1 MTILYSNQ
9 KKNLPIHY
17 IMWGAKG
24 HGIVIRDVLDNY
36 NCCLEAVFDNDKSLR
51 SPYND
56 VPLIYSKDG
65 FESWVKSNNIENL
78 GFIVAIGGARG
89 KDRVDIANYLSSYGL
104 DDISFIHPHT
114 FISRDVVFGK
124 GVQVMAGTVIS
135 VRVSIGD
142 YTIVN
147 HQTNIDHECTL
158 GNGVHIAPGAIL
170 TGCVDV
176 KDYAMVGAG
185 STVLPNVTI
194 GEGAI
199 VGAGAV
205 VTRDVGDGDVVVGIP
220 ARKMKQIDYNIDR

>member
-1 MTILYSNQ
+1 
-9 KKNLPIHY
+9 
-17 IMWGAKG
+17 MWGAKG

-36 NCCLEAVFDNDKSLR
+36 NCHLDAVFDNDKSLR

-56 VPLIYSKDG
+56 VPLIYLKDG
-65 FESWVKSNNIENL
+65 FENWVKSNNIENM

-89 KDRVDIANYLSSYGL
+89 RDRMELSNYLSSYGL
-104 DDISFIHPHT
+104 HDISFIHPNT
-114 FISRDVVFGK
+114 SVSRDVVLGK
-124 GVQVMAGTVIS
+124 GIQVMAGAVIS

-147 HQTNIDHECTL
+147 HQTNIDHECIL
-158 GNGVHIAPGAIL
+158 GKGVHVAPGATL
-170 TGCVDV
+170 TGCVEV
-176 KDYAMVGAG
+176 KDFAMVGAG
-185 STVLPNVTI
+185 STILPNITI

-205 VTRDVGDGDVVVGIP
+205 VTKDVGDGDVVVGIP